1 MEEGSRLFESGIFSE
16 LDVRSFNIGEGTPA
30 RNGWADGSSFAG
42 GMFGGSMERK
52 DDDEGTD
59 RSTRGFEKTHQ
70 VRLIGSISRT
80 TSAHSRHG
88 SDSSLVR
95 PSNVLPR

>member
-1 MEEGSRLFESGIFSE
+1 MEEGSRHFESGIFSE
-16 LDVRSFNIGEGTPA
+16 LDVRSFNIGEGTPV
-30 RNGWADGSSFAG
+30 RNGQTDGSSFAS

-52 DDDEGTD
+52 DDEEGTD
-59 RSTRGFEKTHQ
+59 RSTRGFEQTHQ

-80 TSAHSRHG
+80 SAHSCHG
-88 SDSSLVR
+88 LDSSLAR